1 MNYIQAI
8 DLENTI
14 RENIEQ
20 DIDLTL
26 TTDNATYRIM
36 PDLAGFD
43 CAKVEVS
50 NADGEFAIMGDKIT
64 VTHGGYYMRNNV
76 YVSIIVK
83 TDCGKTTGT
92 FRFYKPFVIGR
103 MY

>member
-20 DIDLTL
+20 DIDLTI
-26 TTDNATYRIM
+26 TTDNATFRIM

-43 CAKVEVS
+43 HAHVEIS
-50 NADGEFAIMGDKIT
+50 NADGEFLVIGDRIT
-64 VTHGGYYMRNNV
+64 VTHGGYHMGDVV
-76 YVSIIVK
+76 YVAIIVK
-83 TDCGKTTGT
+83 TDCGKTIGS
-92 FRFYKPFVIGR
+92 FRFFEPFVVER